1 MHLIIAYHDGR
12 REEAIVLSASRDR
25 LRISIPGGDDTIE
38 LSMDR
43 DAWITETGERVEI
56 ESLIRTEEWRT
67 ELPTTEVFVRG
78 AAGSVS

>member
-12 REEAIVLSASRDR
+12 RTEAILLSASRER
-25 LRISIPGGDDTIE
+25 LRISIPGSSDAIE

-43 DAWITETGERVEI
+43 DAWVTETGECVEI
-56 ESLIRTEEWRT
+56 ESMIRAEQWRT
-67 ELPTTEVFVRG
+67 VLPKTEVFVRG